1 MEIYM
6 KQLWKA
12 FILVSALGTFVAAY
26 QEPVS
31 QSQPHPSGTVVT
43 KNSRNTE
50 VQPVTKK
57 VGITPDIIR
66 TAQQKLNNKGY
77 KAGPASGR
85 MNAQTRRAI
94 HNFQRD
100 EKLTITGR
108 LDENTLSHLNEGG
121 PDTLGPAPPDIG
133 RGGKAAGHDIMGGH
147 PIAAGKAIGVGI
159 GRSGKKGGE
168 AKKSLAVTG
177 KDKVAGGTK
186 TNDAAK

>member
-31 QSQPHPSGTVVT
+31 QSQPHPSGTVVN

-50 VQPVTKK
+50 LQPVTKA

-77 KAGPASGR
+77 KAGPATGR
-85 MNAQTRRAI
+85 MNAQTRHAI
-94 HNFQRD
+94 HNFQKD
-100 EKLTITGR
+100 EKLTVTGR
-108 LDENTLSHLNEGG
+108 LNENTLSHLNVGG
-121 PDTLGPAPPDIG
+121 SDTLGAAPADIG

-147 PIAAGKAIGVGI
+147 PIAATKAMGVGI
-159 GRSGKKGGE
+159 GRSGKKVGE
-168 AKKSLAVTG
+168 ATKSLAVTG
-177 KDKVAGGTK
+177 KDKVSGEPK
-186 TNDAAK
+186 TNDAPK

>member
-1 MEIYM
+1 M

-12 FILVSALGTFVAAY
+12 VILVSAVGTFVSAY
-26 QEPVS
+26 QEPAS
-31 QSQPHPSGTVVT
+31 HSQPHPSGTVT
-43 KNSRNTE
+43 KNSRTSE
-50 VQPVTKK
+50 MQPVTKK
-57 VGITPDIIR
+57 IGISPDIIR

-108 LDENTLSHLNEGG
+108 LDENTLSHLNVGG
-121 PDTLGPAPPDIG
+121 SDTLGAAPADIG

-147 PIAAGKAIGVGI
+147 PIAATKAMGVGI
-159 GRSGKKGGE
+159 GRSGKKVGE
-168 AKKSLAVTG
+168 ATKSLAITG
-177 KDKVAGGTK
+177 KDKVSGEPK
-186 TNDAAK
+186 TNDAPK

>member
-1 MEIYM
+1 M

-50 VQPVTKK
+50 VQPVAKA

-77 KAGPASGR
+77 KAGPASGK

-94 HNFQRD
+94 HNFQKN
-100 EKLTITGR
+100 EKLTITGS
-108 LDENTLSHLNEGG
+108 LDENTLSHLNVGG
-121 PDTLGPAPPDIG
+121 SDTLGAAPADIG
-133 RGGKAAGHDIMGGH
+133 RGGKAAGHNIMGGH
-147 PIAAGKAIGVGI
+147 PIAATKAMGVGI
-159 GRSGKKGGE
+159 GRSGKKVGE
-168 AKKSLAVTG
+168 ATKSLAVTG
-177 KDKVAGGTK
+177 KDKVSGEPK
-186 TNDAAK
+186 TNDAPK